1 MKFISQKM
9 NKELELHNFVL
20 AKKAEGIPGNFLPLT
35 NRRINNND
43 SARKYFGYP
52 TFRNDEEKSNRMMT
66 YEEAKRFFE
75 RVPSCTIKTNDNMEY
90 NKEWHSKMLKC
101 WESTYAFEQK
111 NWLDSEWDHLWAHAF
126 SEDGHLPIS
135 W

>member
-35 NRRINNND
+35 NTRMNDND
-43 SARKYFGYP
+43 SVRKYFGYP
-52 TFRNDEEKSNRMMT
+52 TFRNYDEKSNRMLT
-66 YEEAKRFFE
+66 YEEAKRLFE
-75 RVPSCTIKTNDNMEY
+75 KVPSCIIKMNDDMEF
-90 NKEWHSKMLKC
+90 NEAWHSKMLKC
-101 WESTYAFEQK
+101 LESTHAFEQK
-111 NWLDSEWDHLWAHAF
+111 YWLDSEWDHLWTHAF